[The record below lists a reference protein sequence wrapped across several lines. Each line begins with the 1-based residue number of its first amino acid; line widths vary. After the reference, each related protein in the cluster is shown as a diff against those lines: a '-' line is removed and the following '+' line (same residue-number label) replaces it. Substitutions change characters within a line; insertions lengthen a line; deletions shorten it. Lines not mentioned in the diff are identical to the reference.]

1 VDGDRA
7 TGGRPAA
14 DGGHPV
20 TTLIDRFHR
29 FLYGLGD
36 GVMLFLQALYWCRAA
51 PRNADKIVTH
61 LLEFGNAT
69 LPIASLMAVFI
80 GGVLALQTG
89 SRLALFGLE
98 GNIGSIV
105 GLSMVKELGP
115 VMTSLLVAGRV
126 GSATAAEVGAMN
138 VYEEI
143 DALKTLDINPVRYLV
158 MPRLLASVLAVPAL
172 CMYVNVIGLLG
183 GALVSWVNPKIGVS
197 LRLFRLNFQEVVKF
211 SDVLDSVIK
220 SVVFGVAVAITCC
233 YVGLRTRGG
242 PEEIGRAVT
251 RAVVLSFMLIFV
263 LNYLITR
270 ALM

>member
-1 VDGDRA
+1 
-7 TGGRPAA
+7 
-14 DGGHPV
+14 
-20 TTLIDRFHR
+20 
-29 FLYGLGD
+29 
-36 GVMLFLQALYWCRAA
+36 M
-51 PRNADKIVTH
+51 DKIVLH

-89 SRLALFGLE
+89 SRLAQFGLE

-115 VMTSLLVAGRV
+115 VMTALLVVGRV
-126 GSATAAEVGAMN
+126 GSAIAAEVGAMN

-143 DALKTLDINPVRYLV
+143 DALKTLNIDPVRYLV
-158 MPRLLASVLAVPAL
+158 MPRLVASVIAVPAL

-183 GALVSWVNPKIGVS
+183 GAFVSAVNPKIGVS
-197 LRLFRLNFQEVVKF
+197 FRLFSLNFQEVVRG
-211 SDVLDSVIK
+211 SDLMDSIVK
-220 SVVFGVAVAITCC
+220 SVVFAVAIAITCC
-233 YVGLRTRGG
+233 YVGLKTTGG

-251 RAVVLSFMLIFV
+251 RAVVLSFMFVFV

-270 ALM
+270 SLM